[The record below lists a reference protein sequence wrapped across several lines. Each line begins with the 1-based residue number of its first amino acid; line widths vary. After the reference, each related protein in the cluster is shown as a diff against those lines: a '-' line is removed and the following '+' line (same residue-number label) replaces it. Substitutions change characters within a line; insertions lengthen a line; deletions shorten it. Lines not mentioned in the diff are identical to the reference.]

1 MRISVIFA
9 RTIEGV
15 IGKGLEL
22 PWPRLKPDMVWFKNN
37 TVGKPVLMG
46 RKTYDSFKGRKLP
59 DRKMIVVS
67 RSLKEED
74 IINKDDDIYVCSSI
88 EQGIELAKTLGDEL
102 MVIGGAEIYKYFIDN
117 DLIDKYLI
125 TAINPNFKGDIYIP
139 KYSLANFKRTAHFI
153 EQLMVEDESVILDF
167 LVYERKQ
174 NEE

>member
-1 MRISVIFA
+1 MRISLIFA

-22 PWPRLKPDMVWFKNN
+22 PWPRLKPDMLWFKSN

-46 RKTYDSFKGRKLP
+46 RKTYDSLNGRKLP
-59 DRKMIVVS
+59 DRKMIIVS

-88 EQGIELAKTLGDEL
+88 EQGIELAKSFGEEL

-117 DLIDKYLI
+117 DLVDKYYI
-125 TAINPNFKGDIYIP
+125 TAINPNFKGDVYIP
-139 KYSLANFKRTAHFI
+139 KYSLTNYKRTTHI
-153 EQLMVEDESVILDF
+153 VDQIMVDEERVTLDF
-167 LVYERKQ
+167 FTYERKQ